1 MELFKLIICIT
12 ILFFF
17 NLSVLVDTI
26 LIYLFLMINYKT
38 NINYDNNVDP
48 IIMTINLINIIM
60 HLIIYQFNNFVKAIN
75 KTKYGIL
82 IIYSYDY
89 LDSKVIQIKNLIFYQ
104 VVLNPIK
111 FVIGKTIGTIY
122 NNDIIKELKVNN
134 INQNN
139 VIKKT
144 ISSSE
149 VTLETNDDIYNFLNK
164 LEKNNLINNLVIQ

>member
-12 ILFFF
+12 ILFLF

-26 LIYLFLMINYKT
+26 LIYLFLMITYKT
-38 NINYDNNVDP
+38 NINYDNNFDP
-48 IIMTINLINIIM
+48 TIMIINLINVIM

-82 IIYSYDY
+82 IISSYNY
-89 LDSKVIQIKNLIFYQ
+89 LDSKVIQIKNFIFYQ

-144 ISSSE
+144 IISSK

-164 LEKNNLINNLVIQ
+164 LEKK